1 MESQRVLGAYKE
13 RFRKEL
19 PKMNMIA
26 GLVEFLSVFSMFS
39 IQFKNGILE
48 FHLWLQV
55 CKVATRWQ
63 WSLKADSIAKNL
75 PRGSGGTFLIRQDRN
90 LLRSTY
96 SYSKS
101 TAMKTPLAQYMEVKC
116 GLSFTFTLQWKINGC
131 HQMAADSGM
140 RPPLRACSSFFL
152 FVLNCRLITLQY
164 CSDFCHTL
172 TWISHGCRA
181 SSS

>member
-1 MESQRVLGAYKE
+1 
-13 RFRKEL
+13 
-19 PKMNMIA
+19 MNMKVAESDRGVDGIP
-26 GLVEFLSVFSMFS
+26 LSILNVFHS
-39 IQFKNGILE
+39 IQDA
-48 FHLWLQV
+48 HLWLQV

-75 PRGSGGTFLIRQDRN
+75 PRGSGGTFLLITQDRN

-116 GLSFTFTLQWKINGC
+116 GVSFTFTLQWKINGC

-140 RPPLRACSSFFL
+140 RPPLRACSSFFVC
-152 FVLNCRLITLQY
+152 FKLQANY
-164 CSDFCHTL
+164 FTIL
-172 TWISHGCRA
+172 
-181 SSS
+181 